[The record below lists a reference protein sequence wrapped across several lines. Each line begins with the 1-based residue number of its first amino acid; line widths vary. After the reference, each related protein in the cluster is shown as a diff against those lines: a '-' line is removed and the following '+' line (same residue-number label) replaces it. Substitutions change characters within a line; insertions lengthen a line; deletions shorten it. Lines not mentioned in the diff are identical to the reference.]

1 MTSPRLSVLMALDS
15 MDAGGTETH
24 VLSLTKALIR
34 SGQKVT
40 LLSADGLLRPQFEEA
55 GCSVFLF
62 DFQAARTAAHT
73 AQIAGLQEI
82 IRLQKVDCVHVHQT
96 PSGLLT
102 ASAASQIG
110 IPVVFTAHGTYY
122 PQSSIKTLMSLSKE
136 VISVSVPVQ
145 KYTQQLGLPSTV
157 VPNGIDLTEFYP
169 SNGAR
174 LRSELGLSENA
185 VVLLYASRLAW
196 GKATA
201 CDTLLRAMKDLRR
214 YGWNRLELVVIG
226 DGPKYEALKELS
238 AFIQEES
245 GQRFIH
251 VLGKKARMNEYYN
264 IADIVVGTGRV
275 ALEAMACGK
284 PVLAVGNHGYF
295 GWVEPS
301 NYEQAWSH
309 YFGDHGS
316 YAAYSRYLFASEI
329 GQGCRDLP
337 RLKVLG
343 AEGKRWVERKFH
355 IDPVIQEVMGVYRA
369 AIDKTS

>member
-1 MTSPRLSVLMALDS
+1 MISSRLSVLMALDS

-34 SGQKVT
+34 TGQRVT
-40 LLSADGLLRPQFEEA
+40 LLSAEGLLRPQFEEA
-55 GCSVFLF
+55 GCTVFLF
-62 DFQAARTAAHT
+62 DFHAAH
-73 AQIAGLQEI
+73 AVQVARLQEI
-82 IRLQKVDCVHVHQT
+82 MRLQEVDCVHVHQT

-102 ASAASQIG
+102 ASAASQLG
-110 IPVVFTAHGTYY
+110 IPTVFTVHGTYY

-136 VISVSVPVQ
+136 VISVSAPVQ
-145 KYTQQLGLPSTV
+145 KYTQQLGFPSAV
-157 VPNGIDLTEFYP
+157 VPNGIDLQEFYP
-169 SNGAR
+169 SNGSR
-174 LRSELGLSENA
+174 LRSELGLPDDA

-196 GKATA
+196 GKGTA

-226 DGPKYEALKELS
+226 DGPKFEAIKELS
-238 AFIQEES
+238 AFIEEES

-295 GWVEPS
+295 GWIEPG
-301 NYEQAWSH
+301 NYEEAWSH

-316 YAAYSRYLFASEI
+316 YTAYSRYLFASEI

-337 RLKVLG
+337 RLKTLG

-355 IDPVIQEVMGVYRA
+355 IDPIIQQVLNVYRA
-369 AIDKTS
+369 AIAIDKTS